1 MNREIATIKSDI
13 AIIKQEIR
21 YARSCCDTEESMEVL
36 YEELENLEQELHEAI
51 NND

>member
-1 MNREIATIKSDI
+1 MNRKVDIIKSDI

-21 YARSCCDTEESMEVL
+21 YARSCGDSEQSMEVL
-36 YEELENLEQELHEAI
+36 YEELENLEQELHKAI